1 MAQWYRGELAAP
13 DRIRNGHGMNPKA
26 PPGPSQDAEE
36 RFLEEMNGELAGWSD
51 PVPRLKQALAQ
62 DELQLFSQ
70 PILLLRPPGG
80 FPMAEVL
87 VRLREEEA
95 LMLPPGDFLP
105 VFEHYRMMVEF
116 DRWVLRSALRWIAR
130 SPAAAIRRY
139 SINVSSQSLEEG
151 KFHRFVGAALQSTR
165 VAPQALTFEIDESD
179 TLARL
184 DAAARFSLAVK
195 KMGCRVMIDGFGRR
209 SVSFAA
215 LKKLR
220 ADFVK
225 VDGAIVRALLRSEVA
240 RQKLKAVVRVG
251 EALGVEVVGECVE
264 ERDVLARL
272 RDMRVG
278 FAQGFGI
285 ARPAPIDRP
294 PAPPQL

>member
-1 MAQWYRGELAAP
+1 
-13 DRIRNGHGMNPKA
+13 MNSKDPK
-26 PPGPSQDAEE
+26 SSSAETE
-36 RFLEEMNGELAGWSD
+36 DQFLEQMNRELAGWSD
-51 PVPRLKQALAQ
+51 PVPRLRQALDQ
-62 DELQLFSQ
+62 DELLLYGQ
-70 PILLLRPPGG
+70 PILLLRSPAG

-105 VFEHYRMMVEF
+105 VFEHYRMMAEF
-116 DRWVLRSALRWIAR
+116 DRWVLRNVLRWIAK
-130 SPAAAIRRY
+130 SPAGGIRRF
-139 SINVSSQSLEEG
+139 SINVSAQTLEDG
-151 KFHRFVGAALQSTR
+151 GFPKFMAAELLATR
-165 VAPQALTFEIDESD
+165 IPPQALIFEIDESD

-184 DAAARFSLAVK
+184 DAAARFAQAVK
-195 KMGCRVMIDGFGRR
+195 KSGCRVMIDGFGRR
-209 SVSFAA
+209 SVSFIA

-251 EALGVEVVGECVE
+251 ETIGIEVVAECVE
-264 ERDVLARL
+264 EAGILAKL
-272 RDMRVG
+272 RELRVG

-285 ARPAPIDRP
+285 ARPAPIDRM
-294 PAPPQL
+294 PAAPAA

>member
-1 MAQWYRGELAAP
+1 MSSK
-13 DRIRNGHGMNPKA
+13 DPKA
-26 PPGPSQDAEE
+26 SAEE
-36 RFLEEMNGELAGWSD
+36 AEDQFLEQMNRELAGWSD
-51 PVPRLKQALAQ
+51 PVPRLRQALER
-62 DELQLFSQ
+62 DELQLYCQ

-105 VFEHYRMMVEF
+105 VFEHYGMMAEF
-116 DRWVLRSALRWIAR
+116 DRWVLRSVLRWLAK
-130 SPAAAIRRY
+130 SPAGGIRRF
-139 SINVSSQSLEEG
+139 SINVSAQTLEEG
-151 KFHRFVGAALQSTR
+151 KFPKFIAAELLAAK
-165 VAPQALTFEIDESD
+165 VPPQALTFEVDESD

-184 DAAARFSLAVK
+184 DAAARFALAVK
-195 KMGCRVMIDGFGRR
+195 KSGCRVTIDGFGRR
-209 SVSFAA
+209 SVSFIA
-215 LKKLR
+215 LKRMR

-251 EALGVEVVGECVE
+251 ETIGVEVVAECVE
-264 ERDVLARL
+264 EADILAKL
-272 RDMRVG
+272 RELRVG

-285 ARPAPIDRP
+285 ARPAPIDQA
-294 PAPPQL
+294 PAPPPA

>member
-1 MAQWYRGELAAP
+1 MK
-13 DRIRNGHGMNPKA
+13 PKA
-26 PPGPSQDAEE
+26 PQAPAQDAED
-36 RFLEEMNGELAGWSD
+36 RFLEEMNRELAGWSD
-51 PVPRLKQALAQ
+51 PVPRLRQALEQ
-62 DELQLFSQ
+62 DELQLFCQ

-105 VFEHYRMMVEF
+105 VFEHYRMMAEF
-116 DRWVLRSALRWIAR
+116 DRWVLRNVLRWIAR
-130 SPAAAIRRY
+130 SPTAALRRF
-139 SINVSSQSLEEG
+139 SINVSSQTLEEG
-151 KFHRFVGAALQSTR
+151 KFHRAVAAELQSTR

-179 TLARL
+179 TLARP

-195 KMGCRVMIDGFGRR
+195 KSGCRVMVDGFGRR
-209 SVSFAA
+209 SVSFAV

-240 RQKLKAVVRVG
+240 RQKLKAIVRVG
-251 EALGVEVVGECVE
+251 EALGLEVVAECVE
-264 ERDVLARL
+264 ERDILARL

-285 ARPAPIDRP
+285 ARPGPIDQAP
-294 PAPPQL
+294 TSPAP

>member
-1 MAQWYRGELAAP
+1 MK
-13 DRIRNGHGMNPKA
+13 PKA
-26 PPGPSQDAEE
+26 PQAPAQDAED
-36 RFLEEMNGELAGWSD
+36 RFLEEMNRELAGWSD
-51 PVPRLKQALAQ
+51 PVPRLRQALEQ
-62 DELQLFSQ
+62 DELQLFCQ

-105 VFEHYRMMVEF
+105 VFEHYRMMAEF
-116 DRWVLRSALRWIAR
+116 DRWVLRNVLRWIAR
-130 SPAAAIRRY
+130 SPTSTIRRF
-139 SINVSSQSLEEG
+139 SINVSSQTLEEG
-151 KFHRFVGAALQSTR
+151 KFHRVVAAELLSTK

-179 TLARL
+179 TLARP

-195 KMGCRVMIDGFGRR
+195 KNGCRVMIDGFGRR

-240 RQKLKAVVRVG
+240 RQKLKAIVRVG
-251 EALGVEVVGECVE
+251 ETLGLEVVAECVE
-264 ERDVLARL
+264 ERDILARL

-294 PAPPQL
+294 PAPPAP